1 MFKHENWKVQDCPE
15 VPNLEP
21 ITKKVYLKWAR
32 KKHYFPYWACMFGS
46 SPSILSPSISRLSIC
61 ILVRSSQSH
70 SKEGESKKK
79 KNTKFKWNRVTNR
92 AMNKKRRIFQA
103 NPKDPSPIRTTFPT
117 EFRSSESESNA
128 AKGLSSNFSH
138 LEFVFSNLIS
148 L

>member
-1 MFKHENWKVQDCPE
+1 MGQ
-15 VPNLEP
+15 
-21 ITKKVYLKWAR
+21 KKAL
-32 KKHYFPYWACMFGS
+32 FPYWACMFGS
-46 SPSILSPSISRLSIC
+46 SPLILSPSISRLSIF

-70 SKEGESKKK
+70 SKEGERKKK
-79 KNTKFKWNRVTNR
+79 KKHEVQVKSSNKPSSE